1 MNKNCSIQNITKFFF
16 PCNKVAFLRIW
27 KTNLLIENG
36 VFLVKQEEKIKYL
49 GIIILV
55 LMAFSM
61 IAGIAISV
69 INNPIQPNDT
79 TNNLPDPTATTFN
92 YSLSFDANAIKDLS
106 SFRTALVTSFEDKVL
121 IDTEIK
127 KIEGVSTVNSQFRKD
142 STDSN
147 TWIYLAEV
155 TIKKTANINE
165 VLNGIYLVKY
175 FDANA
180 DKLAMKHMTINVPKS
195 VMLHNTDLNIDRNYS
210 FNSATLSALT
220 QISTMPND
228 ELTVEGTIQLQGNA
242 IITIELIESMNK
254 TAQDRMIKEWEAQM
268 VDLNQQLII
277 DANIPITDINANN

>member
-1 MNKNCSIQNITKFFF
+1 M
-16 PCNKVAFLRIW
+16 
-27 KTNLLIENG
+27 
-36 VFLVKQEEKIKYL
+36 KQEEKVKYL

-69 INNPIQPNDT
+69 ITNPVQTDDT
-79 TNNLPDPTATTFN
+79 TNDLPDPTATTFN

-106 SFRTALVTSFEDKVL
+106 SFRTALVTSFEDKIL
-121 IDTEIK
+121 IDTELK
-127 KIEGVSTVNSQFRKD
+127 KIEGVSSVNSQFRKD

-147 TWIYLAEV
+147 SWIYLAEV

-165 VLNGIYLVKY
+165 VLSKIYSIKY
-175 FDANA
+175 FDADA
-180 DKLAMKHMTINVPKS
+180 DKLAMKHMTINVPKN

-210 FNSATLSALT
+210 FSSTTLSALT
-220 QISTMPND
+220 QITTAPSD

-242 IITIELIESMNK
+242 IVAIELIESLNK

-277 DANIPITDINANN
+277 DTNNSNTDTN

>member
-1 MNKNCSIQNITKFFF
+1 LYCLKNSKIFF

-27 KTNLLIENG
+27 KTNSLILNG
-36 VFLVKQEEKIKYL
+36 VFLVKQEEKVKYL

-69 INNPIQPNDT
+69 INNPIQPDN
-79 TNNLPDPTATTFN
+79 TNNDLPDPTATTFN

-106 SFRTALVTSFEDKVL
+106 SFRTALVTSFDDKLL
-121 IDTEIK
+121 IDAELK
-127 KIEGVSTVNSQFRKD
+127 KVSGVSTVSSIIRKD
-142 STDSN
+142 DATAIN
-147 TWIYLAEV
+147 WTYLAEV

-210 FNSATLSALT
+210 FTSTTLSALT
-220 QISTMPND
+220 QISTMPSD
-228 ELTVEGTIQLQGNA
+228 ELTVEGTIQIQGSA
-242 IITIELIESMNK
+242 IVSIELIESANK
-254 TAQDRMIKEWEAQM
+254 TAQSRMIEEWEAQM
-268 VDLNQQLII
+268 IDQNGQLII
-277 DANIPITDINANN
+277 DTTNTSVDTNQ